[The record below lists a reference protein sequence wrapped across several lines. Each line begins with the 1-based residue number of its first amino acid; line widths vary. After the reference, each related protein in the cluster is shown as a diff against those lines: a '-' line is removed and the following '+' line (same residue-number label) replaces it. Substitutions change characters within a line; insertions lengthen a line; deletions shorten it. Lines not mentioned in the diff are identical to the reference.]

1 MKTPIATLC
10 GVPRHCVEIVD
21 KEEGII
27 YDDYR
32 DVTTLS
38 RPLQVIVGTDERRV
52 PFYLLTTDADM
63 IDQDPDDEE
72 PRLKM
77 SCGHAIS
84 QCSCI
89 WLLVITTMQSAHQ
102 LHYIGCLKIAIT
114 RVYEQTIEPQVPDNP
129 YIQSA
134 RWYPTKVRKLSL
146 NTIIYT
152 MLSMLNHIFLSF
164 SKRV

>member
-1 MKTPIATLC
+1 MISLSPPLSICSDATDLYMILLLKVWRTPNSDKQRYNFVYYASLSIFQTSKSVGEIKTPIAALC

-21 KEEGII
+21 MEEGII
-27 YDDYR
+27 YDDCR

-38 RPLQVIVGTDERRV
+38 RPLQVMVGTDERRV

-89 WLLVITTMQSAHQ
+89 
-102 LHYIGCLKIAIT
+102 
-114 RVYEQTIEPQVPDNP
+114 
-129 YIQSA
+129 
-134 RWYPTKVRKLSL
+134 
-146 NTIIYT
+146 
-152 MLSMLNHIFLSF
+152 
-164 SKRV
+164 

>member
-1 MKTPIATLC
+1 M
-10 GVPRHCVEIVD
+10 
-21 KEEGII
+21 EEGII
-27 YDDYR
+27 YNDCR

-38 RPLQVIVGTDERRV
+38 RPLQVMVGTDERRV

-89 WLLVITTMQSAHQ
+89 NFD
-102 LHYIGCLKIAIT
+102 
-114 RVYEQTIEPQVPDNP
+114 YE
-129 YIQSA
+129 
-134 RWYPTKVRKLSL
+134 L
-146 NTIIYT
+146 
-152 MLSMLNHIFLSF
+152 
-164 SKRV
+164 